1 MIKKPIMTNDTC
13 FLLLLILAKSIPSHK
28 SIYRVAEIV
37 TPNLHQSEKHCHQD
51 NLAFMCL

>member
-37 TPNLHQSEKHCHQD
+37 TPIY
-51 NLAFMCL
+51 